1 MAIKRVK
8 RQTQRRKV
16 VRYNLVLNKD
26 KWVRGSDQIKKLRDE
41 LSTGSCPVTGTVYT
55 ESGMDSSCLDHCH
68 VEGVVRGVL
77 SARSNLWLGSIEK
90 YMKKR
95 LGKNADL
102 VESLEKLVDYLK
114 QSKELE
120 PILHGA
126 IIDAEKTRIS
136 RWKNETIYN
145 KLVEKGLDLKQLN
158 EYDKRDL
165 VELHLQ
171 QFIKEKEENV

>member
-1 MAIKRVK
+1 MI
-8 RQTQRRKV
+8 
-16 VRYNLVLNKD
+16 
-26 KWVRGSDQIKKLRDE
+26 I
-41 LSTGSCPVTGTVYT
+41 VTIG
-55 ESGMDSSCLDHCH
+55 
-68 VEGVVRGVL
+68 GVVRGVL
-77 SARSNLWLGSIEK
+77 SARSNLWLGSTEK

-136 RWKNETIYN
+136 RWKDETIYN

-171 QFIKEKEENV
+171 QFIKEKEEQL

>member
-1 MAIKRVK
+1 M
-8 RQTQRRKV
+8 
-16 VRYNLVLNKD
+16 
-26 KWVRGSDQIKKLRDE
+26 
-41 LSTGSCPVTGTVYT
+41 
-55 ESGMDSSCLDHCH
+55 
-68 VEGVVRGVL
+68 
-77 SARSNLWLGSIEK
+77 SARSNLWLGSVEK

-102 VESLEKLVDYLK
+102 IESLEKLVDYLK

-126 IIDAEKTRIS
+126 IIDAEKTRIT

-158 EYDKRDL
+158 EYDKRRKAVRYL
-165 VELHLQ
+165 Y
-171 QFIKEKEENV
+171 QFINQGTLRNILHFNI